1 MSHFASAQQ
10 CTNVTSRHLAF
21 TIFFFERSESE
32 SDCSD
37 DQVTDDFE
45 TAYARAMSEYE
56 RDLRLRQVGRIE
68 SKSE

>member
-1 MSHFASAQQ
+1 MHKCLQQ
-10 CTNVTSRHLAF
+10 TFGIHNFLT
-21 TIFFFERSESE
+21 FFETSE

-37 DQVTDDFE
+37 DQVTEDFE